1 MFVGASIRRPS
12 GVHWCLSR
20 FSLAARLLLVR
31 GRQRSNSLELVAED
45 LDIRGCL
52 DPDPNFVA
60 VDTNNRQDDIVA

>member
-1 MFVGASIRRPS
+1 
-12 GVHWCLSR
+12 
-20 FSLAARLLLVR
+20 LAAWLLLVR
-31 GRQRSNSLELVAED
+31 GRQRPNILELVAKD